1 MSLLLFCAA
10 CNESKKQEPGS
21 MDNDVVSAT
30 SFIRAALKGNFDL
43 ARTYMLEDSVNNDY
57 MDVAARS
64 QRTADDRQG
73 LFDASIIIHKRAE
86 ANDSTTV
93 IVYSNSYLKQRD
105 TLKMVKKGD
114 KWLVDLKFLFD
125 HDSDTSLNK
134 FLAAIPDKD

>member
-21 MDNDVVSAT
+21 METDVLSAT
-30 SFIRAALKGNFDL
+30 SFIREALKGNFDL
-43 ARTYMLEDSVNNDY
+43 ARTYMLQDSVNDGY
-57 MDVAARS
+57 MDAAARK
-64 QRTADDRQG
+64 QRTSDERQG

-93 IVYSNSYLKQRD
+93 IVYSNSYIKQRD
-105 TLKMVKKGD
+105 TLKMVKKDG

-125 HDSDTSLNK
+125 HDRDTTLNK
-134 FLAAIPDKD
+134 LLAAIPDKN